1 MLTRCRTSQFVESFR
16 FMMKDVF
23 INEHFRIE
31 NFKIS
36 GYIFL
41 VYNGFE
47 MDSFKLDIVIE
58 ESRLN

>member
-1 MLTRCRTSQFVESFR
+1 
-16 FMMKDVF
+16 MMKDIF
-23 INEHFRIE
+23 INKHLRIE

-36 GYIFL
+36 SYIFL

-47 MDSFKLDIVIE
+47 MDSFKLEIVIE

>member
-1 MLTRCRTSQFVESFR
+1 LTRCRTSQFVESFR
-16 FMMKDVF
+16 FVMKDIFV
-23 INEHFRIE
+23 NKHLRIE

-36 GYIFL
+36 SYIFL

-47 MDSFKLDIVIE
+47 TDSFKLEIVIE

>member
-1 MLTRCRTSQFVESFR
+1 
-16 FMMKDVF
+16 MKDVF
-23 INEHFRIE
+23 KNKHFRIE

-36 GYIFL
+36 SYIFL

-47 MDSFKLDIVIE
+47 TDSFKLEIVIK